1 MAAYAALSA
10 PQLQFSAGPARF
22 FFQAHPNSLKLLDE
36 FRFRQAGVSERRTFS
51 FYLNRAS
58 LVEHILRERDLF
70 ECNLVP
76 PPQALWDLN
85 CDNFQ
90 NVRKCPSH
98 SSASFPVLVLL
109 CSDHGS
115 RVRAGIV
122 RYSRLSDCPL
132 TSFRS
137 A

>member
-1 MAAYAALSA
+1 VGRIERDHAASELPHVANTVSPVAHETYNSQPLMISSGQAIVSRMAAYAALSA

-76 PPQALWDLN
+76 PPAGAVGSQLRQLPE
-85 CDNFQ
+85 
-90 NVRKCPSH
+90 CP
-98 SSASFPVLVLL
+98 
-109 CSDHGS
+109 
-115 RVRAGIV
+115 
-122 RYSRLSDCPL
+122 
-132 TSFRS
+132 
-137 A
+137 